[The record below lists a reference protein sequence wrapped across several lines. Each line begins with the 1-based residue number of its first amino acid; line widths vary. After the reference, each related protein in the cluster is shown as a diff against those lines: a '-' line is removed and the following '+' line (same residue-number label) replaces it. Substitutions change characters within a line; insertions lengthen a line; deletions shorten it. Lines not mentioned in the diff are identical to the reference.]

1 MLRFSRH
8 MAPFL
13 AVHLLLVS
21 VGIPL
26 QRVYCACV
34 GQESV
39 QFPDLF
45 AGSSTDQHAA
55 CQLESTH
62 KDTKSGLSCCQQ
74 AAQEITPKGGCG
86 GPQAKEDGLASPK
99 KCLTSDLFFV
109 QFGARFL
116 VPDQEPWSDQVAVSF
131 SPALASVYAAPLP
144 CFFTAGIRGAARAPN
159 PPPGLQGAD
168 IRILYQSFLC

>member
-1 MLRFSRH
+1 

-13 AVHLLLVS
+13 AVYLFLVS

-39 QFPDLF
+39 HFPDLF
-45 AGSSTDQHAA
+45 AGSRTDQYAA
-55 CQLESTH
+55 CQLQPTRTVAQAGSA
-62 KDTKSGLSCCQQ
+62 CCPPT
-74 AAQEITPKGGCG
+74 AQKRASVAECCG
-86 GPQAKEDGLASPK
+86 GHADADANAEEKEGASPA

-109 QFGARFL
+109 QFGACFL
-116 VPDQEPWSDQVAVSF
+116 VPDQEPLPDQVTGAF

-144 CFFTAGIRGAARAPN
+144 GFSTATIRWTARVPD
-159 PPPGLQGAD
+159 PPPGLKGAD
-168 IRILYQSFLC
+168 IRILYHSFLC